1 MPAKTSSRRSSAS
14 AGYDFIEAE
23 HESDEPRSRAGH
35 GLAKSGHGLAKK
47 KRKKVHSPLWAKM
60 VVAFGVVVALLGFG
74 GVAMAKV
81 VLGDLTSS
89 IETGN
94 TAENPTDQKPQDA
107 GTALKG
113 AINLLLLGLDTRAG
127 WAENTS
133 RADTIIILHI
143 PATHDQA
150 YLISVPRDAE
160 VPIPSWNKSGFNGT
174 QHDKINAAYYF
185 GSQRNQGWAGGAG
198 LMKKT
203 VTELTGIKL
212 NGVVVI
218 DFNGFRNVIS
228 ALGGVYMCV
237 ERDTWSSH
245 YINDNGKQKYYSYHG
260 DYKLPNSWIHK
271 KGCRNMAAWEALD
284 YSRQR
289 YGLPNSDY
297 DRQRHQQQLLRAM
310 AKKATSAGIITNP
323 LKVTALIKAAGGS
336 LKMDTGGVPVDDFIF
351 TLKALA
357 GSDLVAL
364 KTNSGTYAKSSVGT
378 GEGITASTQ
387 EMFTAAREDK
397 LGEFIMENPQYI
409 IGDKIPTS
417 PAK

>member
-1 MPAKTSSRRSSAS
+1 MPASTSSRRSSAS
-14 AGYDFIEAE
+14 SGYDFAEAE
-23 HESDEPRSRAGH
+23 NEFDDGPRSRSKNGH
-35 GLAKSGHGLAKK
+35 GLTKK
-47 KRKKVHSPLWAKM
+47 RRKKVRSPLWAKL
-60 VVAFGVVVALLGFG
+60 VATFGVLVALIGFG
-74 GVAMAKV
+74 GVAAAKV

-94 TAENPTDQKPQDA
+94 TGEDGTEQKPQDA

-143 PATHDQA
+143 PASHDQA
-150 YLISVPRDAE
+150 YLISIPRDAE
-160 VPIPSWNKSGFNGT
+160 VPIPNWTKAGFNGT

-198 LMKKT
+198 LMRKT

-218 DFNGFRNVIS
+218 DFAGFKNVIS

-245 YINDNGKQKYYSYHG
+245 YASNNGKPEYIADKNYHG
-260 DYKLPNSWIHK
+260 DYKKANAWIHK
-271 KGCRNMAAWEALD
+271 KGCRNMAPWEALD

-323 LKVTALIKAAGGS
+323 LKVSELVKAAGSS

-357 GSDLVAL
+357 ASDLVAL

-378 GEGITASTQ
+378 GEGITAATM
-387 EMFTAAREDK
+387 EMFSAAKDDT
-397 LGEFIMENPQYI
+397 LGQFIMENPQYI
-409 IGDKIPTS
+409 ISDKL
-417 PAK
+417 PASATH

>member
-14 AGYDFIEAE
+14 SAYDFVEGEQEIEG
-23 HESDEPRSRAGH
+23 SRGTRN
-35 GLAKSGHGLAKK
+35 GHGLAKK
-47 KRKKVHSPLWAKM
+47 KRKRVRSPLWAK
-60 VVAFGVVVALLGFG
+60 VTATLGVLITLVGFG
-74 GVAMAKV
+74 GVAAAKTIM
-81 VLGDLTSS
+81 GDLSSS
-89 IETGN
+89 IETAN
-94 TAENPTDQKPQDA
+94 TNEDATQQKPQDA
-107 GTALKG
+107 GKGLKG
-113 AINLLLLGLDTRAG
+113 AIDLLLLGLDTRAG
-127 WAENTS
+127 WADNTS
-133 RADTIIILHI
+133 RSDTIIVLHI
-143 PATHDQA
+143 PASHDQA
-150 YLISVPRDAE
+150 YLISIPRDAE
-160 VPIPSWNKSGFNGT
+160 VPIPSWTKAGFNGT
-174 QHDKINAAYYF
+174 QHDKINAGYYF
-185 GSQRNQGWAGGAG
+185 GSQRNQGWVGGAG

-203 VTELTGIKL
+203 VSELTGIKL
-212 NGVVVI
+212 DGVIVI
-218 DFNGFRNVIS
+218 DFGGFRNVIS

-245 YINDNGKQKYYSYHG
+245 YTNNNGKPKYVSYHG

-271 KGCRNMAAWEALD
+271 KGCRNMEAWEALD

-310 AKKATSAGIITNP
+310 AKKASSAGIVTNP
-323 LKVTALIKAAGGS
+323 LKISELIKAAGGS
-336 LKMDTGGVPVDDFIF
+336 LKMDTGGVAVDDFIF

-378 GEGITASTQ
+378 GEGITAGTQ
-387 EMFTAAREDK
+387 EMFAAARDDR

-409 IGDKIPTS
+409 ISDKLPTT